1 MTDTTSAATLG
12 ITPQDTYIEQTSE
25 NFNTGVN
32 QLHKHVEDDLTLL
45 EGDSTNTY
53 YLSQYQAAMSAYNIY
68 TNAQSSTVKA
78 VKDIDSAI
86 LSNFR

>member
-1 MTDTTSAATLG
+1 MPNATVAT
-12 ITPQDTYIEQTSE
+12 INPDDTYLERTSE
-25 NFNTGVN
+25 AFVDGVN
-32 QLHKHVEDDLTLL
+32 QLKTHVDSALSDL